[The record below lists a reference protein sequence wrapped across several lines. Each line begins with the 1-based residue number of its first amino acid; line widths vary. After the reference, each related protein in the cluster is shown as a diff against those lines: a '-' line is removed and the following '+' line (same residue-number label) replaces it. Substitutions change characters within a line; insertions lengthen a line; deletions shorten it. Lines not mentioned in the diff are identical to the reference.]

1 MCLFFKSA
9 NYRSRLVPPSLATN
23 RSYLRSEIDRFELR
37 ICAGASHFH
46 IQVPTSAAYYPRFLP
61 LFSLSLFPPQP
72 ETARFVVPS
81 LSWLAR
87 QAEHHSNPRWNP
99 GKSLTLSPSTLTLGY
114 PLPFSSLLPLSAS
127 LYLTLSLAH
136 TLSLFLSLWTA
147 YRFRKLRCRK
157 TPDMSCIESRC
168 G

>member
-1 MCLFFKSA
+1 MCLLFKSA
-9 NYRSRLVPPSLATN
+9 NYRSRLVPPPLATN

-61 LFSLSLFPPQP
+61 LFSLSPPQP

-81 LSWLAR
+81 LFWLAR

-99 GKSLTLSPSTLTLGY
+99 GKSLTLSPSITLGY
-114 PLPFSSLLPLSAS
+114 PLPFSSLFPLSAS
-127 LYLTLSLAH
+127 LYLTLSLSLAH
-136 TLSLFLSLWTA
+136 TLSLSLWTA